1 MNTNGNGRT
10 AVEPSKNGSRSTAA
24 AKNQA
29 AASDNANVN
38 GTPAISAH
46 RHTISLYVA
55 NKPGVLIRIA
65 LVFARRGY
73 NIDSLVVSESN
84 DPNFS
89 TMNIVASGDKKVLD
103 QILLQLNK
111 LIDVV
116 HASDRTGE
124 DIIQRELVLMKIQCG
139 QDRRTEVLQLAL
151 ALGCEMVDLSE
162 NSITF
167 QVVGETEKIENVK
180 VILAPYGVREL
191 VRTGKVLMARG
202 EIATA

>member
-1 MNTNGNGRT
+1 MNTNGNGHAT
-10 AVEPSKNGSRSTAA
+10 LSGKGSKVNSLTAA
-24 AKNQA
+24 AETTRARTNSTTA
-29 AASDNANVN
+29 
-38 GTPAISAH
+38 TPTGAAH

-111 LIDVV
+111 LVDVV

-124 DIIQRELVLMKIQCG
+124 DIIQREMILMKIQCG
-139 QDRRTEVLQLAL
+139 PERRPEVLQIAH
-151 ALGCEMVDLSE
+151 ALGCETLDVSE

-167 QVVGETEKIENVK
+167 QAVGETEQIENVRA
-180 VILAPYGVREL
+180 VLAPYGVREL

-202 EIATA
+202 EVATA